1 METLCRGI
9 VKELFESG
17 GGISGVQI
25 ADFDA
30 FMNNELQR
38 IINFMAPISV
48 SSTCLPQE
56 RQYRYTVTLGR
67 AHVYKPS
74 MNEVKVFSDGTATI
88 MPMTP
93 LQARNTQ
100 SSYNGLLFIEMTL
113 KRCPIT
119 DGVPCDDEVEILE
132 DTMVQFGRIPIMVG
146 SSRCATYGM
155 SDEQKMAIGEAP
167 DDPGGYFIINGNE
180 KVMIG
185 QERVAHNHLYIS
197 DTGKQ
202 SSRYAY
208 RADIRCVPFAGRNAN
223 RTSNTIVWISK
234 PQVYS
239 ILFYCKIVGKY
250 TQTLINRMASN
261 SSQSLTHEILAFILR
276 YHKRVKMP
284 LKFL

>member
-9 VKELFESG
+9 VKELFDSSG
-17 GGISGVQI
+17 GIAGVQI

-48 SSTCLPQE
+48 SSTCLPLKH
-56 RQYRYTVTLGR
+56 QYRYTITLGR
-67 AHVYKPS
+67 AHVYKPA
-74 MNEVKVFSDGTATI
+74 MNEVKILPDGTTTI
-88 MPMTP
+88 IPMTP

-113 KRCPIT
+113 KRYPII
-119 DGVPCDDEVEILE
+119 DGVPCEDGVEILE
-132 DTMVQFGRIPIMVG
+132 DKKPVQFGRIPIMVG

-208 RADIRCVPFAGRNAN
+208 RADIRCVPFGGRNAN
-223 RTSNTIVWISK
+223 RTSNAIVWISK
-234 PQVYS
+234 PQVS
-239 ILFYCKIVGKY
+239 FFY
-250 TQTLINRMASN
+250 T
-261 SSQSLTHEILAFILR
+261 
-276 YHKRVKMP
+276 
-284 LKFL
+284 

>member
-1 METLCRGI
+1 METLCRSI
-9 VKELFESG
+9 VKDLFDSG
-17 GGISGVQI
+17 GGIAGVQI

-30 FMNNELQR
+30 FLNNELQR

-56 RQYRYTVTLGR
+56 RQYRYTITLGR
-67 AHVYKPS
+67 AHVYKPA
-74 MNEVKVFSDGTATI
+74 MNEVRVLADGNTTI
-88 MPMTP
+88 LPMTP

-113 KRCPIT
+113 KRCPIAEG
-119 DGVPCDDEVEILE
+119 GVLCEEETEILE
-132 DTMVQFGRIPIMVG
+132 DQKLVQFGRIPIMVG
-146 SSRCATYGM
+146 SSYCTTYGM

-223 RTSNTIVWISK
+223 RTSNAIVWISK
-234 PQVYS
+234 PQVFFFRLY
-239 ILFYCKIVGKY
+239 
-250 TQTLINRMASN
+250 R
-261 SSQSLTHEILAFILR
+261 
-276 YHKRVKMP
+276 
-284 LKFL
+284 